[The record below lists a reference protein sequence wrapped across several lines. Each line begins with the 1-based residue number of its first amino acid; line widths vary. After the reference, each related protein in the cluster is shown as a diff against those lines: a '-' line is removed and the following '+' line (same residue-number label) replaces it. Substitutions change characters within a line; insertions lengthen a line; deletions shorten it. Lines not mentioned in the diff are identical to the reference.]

1 LDLLI
6 LAFGT
11 IHVLATS
18 AWFGAMLYSLV
29 VLQPRAML
37 YFDRP
42 EEFENFITAVS
53 DGARWKVL
61 AVAGLSA
68 LSGVGIAVVTWP
80 EENSTAWLLLGALK
94 VALLLLALLVFSL
107 RLMAALACT
116 GPGDARGDS
125 PLPGGVSPGWLGHA
139 NPNRFGGRARR
150 GHARRV
156 TIVAGSQG
164 ATRHRKTF
172 A

>member
-29 VLQPRAML
+29 VLQPRATL

-68 LSGVGIAVVTWP
+68 LSGVAIALVTWP
-80 EENSTAWLLLGALK
+80 EENSTAWILLGALK
-94 VALLLLALLVFSL
+94 VALLLLALAVFGYASW
-107 RLMAALACT
+107 RLWPARVLAT
-116 GPGDARGDS
+116 REEIPGFQVA
-125 PLPGGVSPGWLGHA
+125 
-139 NPNRFGGRARR
+139 F
-150 GHARRV
+150 RRV
-156 TIVAGSQG
+156 GWAMLTLIGSAAVLGVAMR
-164 ATRHRKTF
+164 AL
-172 A
+172 